1 MIQTFTQF
9 GFSPKQGKSEQQT
22 FPLENRASRA
32 KNMFLGFGVESTIF
46 GTMIYAKKPGEIGQ
60 GIILI

>member
-1 MIQTFTQF
+1 MQNFTQF
-9 GFSPKQGKSEQQT
+9 GFSPTQGKSEHQT
-22 FPLENRASRA
+22 FPLENRAFRA

-46 GTMIYAKKPGEIGQ
+46 GTLIYAKKPEEIRQ